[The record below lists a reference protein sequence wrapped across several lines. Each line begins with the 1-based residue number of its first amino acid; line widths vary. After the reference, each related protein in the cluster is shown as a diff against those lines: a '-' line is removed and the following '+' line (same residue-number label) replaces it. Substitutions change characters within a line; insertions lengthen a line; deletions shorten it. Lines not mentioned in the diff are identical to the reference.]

1 MDTLTIAGL
10 GKAFGSQS
18 VLDDLSFSVPEG
30 SIYGFIG
37 KNGSGK
43 TTTMKIVLGLLP
55 ADAGEISVCGEKVHY
70 GDTRTNRFIGYL
82 PDVPEFYGF
91 MTAKEYLSQAY
102 RLDQRINSK
111 LEQVASLN
119 ELATK
124 CTSTLTGMPRNPN
137 RSTSTMAD
145 AVGKIIDLQAEIN
158 RDIDRLV
165 DLKREMVTVIK
176 AVGNTEHQTLL
187 ELRYLC
193 FRTWE
198 QIAVDMGYSIQHI
211 YRLREKAYDEIRVP
225 TER

>member
-1 MDTLTIAGL
+1 
-10 GKAFGSQS
+10 
-18 VLDDLSFSVPEG
+18 
-30 SIYGFIG
+30 
-37 KNGSGK
+37 
-43 TTTMKIVLGLLP
+43 
-55 ADAGEISVCGEKVHY
+55 
-70 GDTRTNRFIGYL
+70 
-82 PDVPEFYGF
+82 

-225 TER
+225 PER